1 MSDHR
6 STIFV
11 VDDDLSVRRA
21 LDLLLR
27 AAGYTVETFASAS
40 EFLERAD
47 LTASACLVLDVR
59 MPGASGFDLQET
71 LAMRGHDIGIIFI
84 TGHGDIPMAVRA
96 MKTGAVDFLAKPFD
110 DQALLDAIEH
120 ALRRLRT
127 PLRPTGS

>member
-1 MSDHR
+1 MSD
-6 STIFV
+6 SPPTIFV

-27 AAGYTVETFASAS
+27 AAGYAVEVFASAK

-47 LTASACLVLDVR
+47 PTASGCLVLDVR
-59 MPGASGFDLQET
+59 MPGESGFDLQET
-71 LAMRGHDIGIIFI
+71 LATRGHDIRVIFI

-96 MKTGAVDFLAKPFD
+96 MKAGAVDFLAKPFD

-127 PLRPTGS
+127 PLRPTGP